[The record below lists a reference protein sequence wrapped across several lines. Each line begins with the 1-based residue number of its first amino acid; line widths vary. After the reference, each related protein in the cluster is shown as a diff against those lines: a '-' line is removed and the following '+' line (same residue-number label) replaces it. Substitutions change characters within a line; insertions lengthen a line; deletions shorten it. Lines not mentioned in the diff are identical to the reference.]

1 MSAKPW
7 LGGIYLRGGGY
18 KIVLKALQHYKKR
31 VENIGNDP
39 QLVDVPMNLRTL
51 VVEEGKKTS
60 KKIEV
65 VIKILNV
72 GVKDPKIID
81 QLQFEI
87 PVLEKALTC
96 YHSDIEKIVK
106 NMKEKCYDVFD
117 EPKNLELELP
127 HVQEALVKIKKFA

>member
-7 LGGIYLRGGGY
+7 LGGIYLRSGGY
-18 KIVLKALQHYKKR
+18 KIVLKALQHYKNR

-39 QLVDVPMNLRTL
+39 QLVGVPVNLRSL
-51 VVEEGKKTS
+51 VIEEGKKTS

-72 GVKDPKIID
+72 GVKDPKIIN

-96 YHSDIEKIVK
+96 YHSDIEKIVR
-106 NMKEKCYDVFD
+106 NMKEQCYDVFD

-127 HVQEALVKIKKFA
+127 QVREALESIKKFA